1 MPNEVRNAI
10 YAQSGGVTSVI
21 NTSACGVIEAA
32 GAHKDQIGK
41 VYAAHNGILGIL
53 KEDLI
58 DTSLESEQ
66 NISALCQTPGGIFGS
81 CRWVLLSQER
91 DPAAYER
98 LVEVFKAHNI
108 GYFFY
113 NGGNGSADTCEKIAS
128 IATTMG
134 YPIQAIHIPKTID
147 NDIINTDCCPGF
159 GSVAKFIATVTRET
173 GEDIASMH
181 ESSTKVFIL
190 EVMGRNAGWIA
201 ASSALAKRQGNSAPH
216 IILLPEVPFN
226 EARFIAK
233 INATIATHGYC
244 CIVTSEGVAD
254 ENGQFLSASTT
265 VDSAGDHQLGGVA
278 PYLANMVKQHTGL
291 KTHYAVADYLQRA
304 ARHMASATDLEQ
316 AYQVG
321 ATAVEAAING
331 VSSAMISIVRD
342 SNSPYQWHCQAIP
355 LEGIAVK
362 EKKMP
367 PEFISED
374 GFMVTDAAIAYM
386 KPLIIGEDFGKYGA
400 DGMPTYAELDKHF
413 VKKVLPLWDRD

>member
-1 MPNEVRNAI
+1 MPTEVRNAI

-21 NTSACGVIEAA
+21 NTSACGVIETARR
-32 GAHKDQIGK
+32 HPDKIGK
-41 VYAAHNGILGIL
+41 VFAAHNGILGIL

-58 DTSLESEQ
+58 DTSLESPE
-66 NISALCQTPGGIFGS
+66 NIMALRQTPGGIFGS
-81 CRWVLLSQER
+81 CRWVLRSMKE
-91 DPAAYER
+91 DPEAYQR
-98 LVEVFKAHNI
+98 LVDVFRAHNI

-128 IATTMG
+128 IATNMG

-147 NDIINTDCCPGF
+147 NDIVNTDCCPGY
-159 GSVAKFIATVTRET
+159 GSVAKYIATVVRET

-201 ASSALAKRQGNSAPH
+201 AAAALAKSNNASAPH
-216 IILLPEVPFN
+216 MILLPEVIFD
-226 EARFIAK
+226 EKRFIETTQA
-233 INATIATHGYC
+233 HVDRYGYC
-244 CIVTSEGVAD
+244 CIVASEGVQD
-254 ENGQFLSASTT
+254 KNGRFLSASSS

-278 PYLANMVKQHTGL
+278 PFLANLIKQHTHL

-321 ATAVEAAING
+321 VEAINIALTG
-331 VSSAMISIVRD
+331 RSSAMVSITRD
-342 SNSPYQWHCQAIP
+342 TQIPYNWHCEAIP

-362 EKKMP
+362 EKKVP
-367 PEFISED
+367 PEFISND
-374 GFMVTDAAIAYM
+374 GFMVTDMAIEYM
-386 KPLIIGEDFGKYGA
+386 KPLIRGEDFGKFDI
-400 DGMPTYAELDKHF
+400 DGMPIYAKLDKHF
-413 VKKVLPLWDRD
+413 VKKCLPSWNRD